1 MSQPYTSETHQ
12 DDPATHVANWRLPL
26 ARRVAAAY
34 STNSHVAAAIVGG
47 SVSRGHADRF
57 SDIEVGVFWHQPPT
71 DAERLA
77 SAEATGGDVQR
88 IYPYEPEEEVWEDN
102 LFLGHVAAGQRS
114 TGVLVE
120 VVHNTTEFIERMLDD
135 FLVHYDPSELKQN
148 LMAAFIHAVPVH
160 GEASRSKHGVRALAV
175 YPRELAVAVIKRHVQ
190 IESFRTIDMLFERG
204 NNLMLVYDT
213 LVKVSK
219 ELLYLLLGLNRIYF
233 YSSFK
238 WIHLQIAQMQSTPP
252 DFQRR
257 LSQVFQSDPRAAIQ
271 DLVLLVE
278 QTYDLIE
285 KAMPEV
291 DVERFRFFFRYRR
304 QPWDQPP
311 PDLR

>member
-1 MSQPYTSETHQ
+1 MSQTTASGPHQ
-12 DDPATHVANWRLPL
+12 DDPTTHAGNWRLPL

-34 STNSHVAAAIVGG
+34 STNPHVAAAIVGG
-47 SVSRGHADRF
+47 SVARGHADRF
-57 SDIEVGVFWHQPPT
+57 SDIEVGIFWHQPPT

-102 LFLGHVAAGQRS
+102 IFLGHLAPGQRS

-120 VVHNTTEFIERMLDD
+120 VVHNTIEFIERMLDD
-135 FLVHYDPSELKQN
+135 VLVHYDPSELKQN
-148 LMAAFIHAVPVH
+148 LMAAFVHAVPVH
-160 GEASRSKHGVRALAV
+160 GDALIEAWRLRAVV

-219 ELLYLLLGLNRIYF
+219 ELLYLLLALNRIYF

-238 WIHLQIAQMQSTPP
+238 WIHLQIHQMQVTPP

-257 LSQVFQSDPRAAIQ
+257 LSHVFQSDPRAAIQ

>member
-1 MSQPYTSETHQ
+1 MTPQPMWPTGDYLL
-12 DDPATHVANWRLPL
+12 R
-26 ARRVAAAY
+26 RRVAAAY

-135 FLVHYDPSELKQN
+135 VLVHYDPSEFKQN
-148 LMAAFIHAVPVH
+148 LMAAFIHAVPVY
-160 GEASRSKHGVRALAV
+160 GEALIEFMAFARS
-175 YPRELAVAVIKRHVQ
+175 
-190 IESFRTIDMLFERG
+190 
-204 NNLMLVYDT
+204 
-213 LVKVSK
+213 
-219 ELLYLLLGLNRIYF
+219 
-233 YSSFK
+233 
-238 WIHLQIAQMQSTPP
+238 
-252 DFQRR
+252 R
-257 LSQVFQSDPRAAIQ
+257 LSTRAGRCRDKETRAN
-271 DLVLLVE
+271 
-278 QTYDLIE
+278 
-285 KAMPEV
+285 
-291 DVERFRFFFRYRR
+291 
-304 QPWDQPP
+304 
-311 PDLR
+311 

>member
-1 MSQPYTSETHQ
+1 MPQTPTSGPLQ
-12 DDPATHVANWRLPL
+12 DGLATGADNWRLPL
-26 ARRVAAAY
+26 ARRVATAY
-34 STNSHVAAAIVGG
+34 SANPHVAATFVGG
-47 SVSRGHADRF
+47 SVARGHADRF
-57 SDIEVGVFWHQPPT
+57 SDIEVGVLWHQSPT

-88 IYPYEPEEEVWEDN
+88 IYPYEPEEEVWMDN
-102 LFLGHVAAGQRS
+102 LFLGHAAAGQRS

-120 VVHNTTEFIERMLDD
+120 VVHNTTEFIERVLDD
-135 FLVHYDPSELKQN
+135 VLVRYDPSDLKQN
-148 LMAAFIHAVPVH
+148 LVAAFVHAVPVH
-160 GEASRSKHGVRALAV
+160 GEALIEAWRSRAAV
-175 YPRELAVAVIKRHVQ
+175 YPRALALAVIKRHGQ
-190 IESFRTIDMLFERG
+190 IESFRTIDMIFERG
-204 NNLMLVYDT
+204 NNLMLVYAT

-219 ELLYLLLGLNRIYF
+219 ELLYLLLALNRIYF

-238 WIHLQIAQMQSTPP
+238 WIHLQISQMQITPP

-257 LSQVFQSDPRAAIQ
+257 LSHVFQSDPRIAVQ
-271 DLVLLVE
+271 DLALLVE

-285 KAMPEV
+285 KEMPEV
-291 DVERFRFFFRYRR
+291 DVERFRFYFRYRR

>member
-1 MSQPYTSETHQ
+1 MPQTTTSGSHHN
-12 DDPATHVANWRLPL
+12 DPATGAGNWRLPL
-26 ARRVAAAY
+26 ARRVAAVY
-34 STNSHVAAAIVGG
+34 STNPHVAATFVGG
-47 SVSRGHADRF
+47 SVARGHADRY
-57 SDIEVGVFWHQPPT
+57 SDIEIGVLWHQPPT
-71 DAERLA
+71 DSERLA

-88 IYPYEPEEEVWEDN
+88 IYPYEPEEEVWMDN
-102 LFLGHVAAGQRS
+102 LFLGHTAAGQRS

-120 VVHNTTEFIERMLDD
+120 VVHNTTEFTERVLDD
-135 FLVHYDPSELKQN
+135 VLVHYDPAELKQN
-148 LMAAFIHAVPVH
+148 LVAAFVQAIPVY
-160 GEASRSKHGVRALAV
+160 GETLIEAWRSRAAV
-175 YPRELAVAVIKRHVQ
+175 YPRELALAVINRHGQ

-204 NNLMLVYDT
+204 NNLMLVHDT
-213 LVKVSK
+213 LVQVSK
-219 ELLYLLLGLNRIYF
+219 ELLYLLLALNRIYF

-238 WIHLQIAQMQSTPP
+238 WIHLQIPQMQIVPP

-257 LSQVFQSDPRAAIQ
+257 LTLLFQSEPRAAIQ